1 MLKIKLAAAGV
12 AMALSLVGCSQ
23 ETNTSTQ
30 QVAQEQQ
37 QQTSGLN
44 LQDFDRS
51 VRPQDD
57 LFMFVNGTWYDNV
70 EIPSDRPRFGAFDLL
85 AQENER
91 RLRTIIETAAEQ
103 DAEFGSNNQKIGDF
117 YKSFMDEAHIEELG
131 MQPVEATLAK
141 VNAVQNHEELTT
153 LMAQIRRDGVG
164 IPLSFYAYADAKN
177 PEYYAL
183 YVGQAGLGLPD
194 RDYYFRDNEAFENNR
209 QAYVKY
215 IADMLAASGHDNA
228 EDAADRIYALE
239 KTLAEHHWTRAQ
251 RRDAEAS
258 YNKMTVEEFDALLG
272 GFNYAAFAEQAGITA
287 ADELIVRTPS
297 YFEAFGALFDEVSIE
312 TWKDYMHLRVMSSA
326 ASRLSSTFAD
336 IQFNFY
342 SKTLNG
348 IPEQQERWKRAV
360 QATNGALG
368 EVLGQEYVA
377 QYFPPE
383 AKARMEELIDNLIV
397 AFEGSIEELEWMTPD
412 TKEKALDKLSK
423 FTPKVGYPNVWRDY
437 SDLEVL
443 PGDLFG
449 NSVRVANFSYEQNI
463 ADIGQP
469 VDRERWGMNPQ
480 RVNAYYSPVSN
491 EIVFPAGILQ
501 PPFFDMNAEDAV
513 NYGGIGAVI
522 GHEIGHGFDDQGSR
536 YDGDGNLRNW
546 WTEQD
551 REQFDARTG
560 MLVEQYN
567 QFEPLP
573 DLHVDGQ
580 VSLGEN
586 IGDHVGLI
594 SAYRAYQQSLDGQP
608 APVMDGFT
616 GEQRLFLSWAQIWKI
631 KFRDDAMREQLARG
645 PHAPGQYRAIGAPRN
660 IPGFYEAFDVK
671 PGDGMYLAP
680 EDRVVLW

>member
-1 MLKIKLAAAGV
+1 
-12 AMALSLVGCSQ
+12 GCSQ
-23 ETNTSTQ
+23 DTNSNATAA
-30 QVAQEQQ
+30 VQQ
-37 QQTSGLN
+37 QQELVSGLY
-44 LQDFDRS
+44 LEDFDRS

-57 LFMFVNGTWYDNV
+57 LFMFVNGTWYENV

-91 RLRTIIETAAEQ
+91 RMRTIIENAAEKK
-103 DAEFGSNNQKIGDF
+103 AEFGSNNQKIGD
-117 YKSFMDEAHIEELG
+117 YYSSYMDEAHIEELG
-131 MQPVEATLAK
+131 MKPVEGMLEQIKALK
-141 VNAVQNHEELTT
+141 NHEELTH
-153 LMAQIRRDGVG
+153 LMAKMSRNGVT
-164 IPLSFYAYADAKN
+164 IPFGFYAYADAKN
-177 PEYYAL
+177 PEYNAL
-183 YVGQAGLGLPD
+183 YLGQSGLGLPD
-194 RDYYFRDNEAFENNR
+194 RDYYFRDGEAFENNR
-209 QAYVKY
+209 QAYVVY
-215 IADMLAASGHDNA
+215 IKDMLSAAGHPQA
-228 EDAADRIYALE
+228 EEAANRIYALE
-239 KTLAEHHWTRAQ
+239 KALAEHHWTRAES
-251 RRDAEAS
+251 RDAEAS
-258 YNKMTVEEFDALLG
+258 YNKMTVAELDTLMG

-287 ADELIVRTPS
+287 AEDVIVRAPS
-297 YFEAFGALFDEVSIE
+297 YFEGFGALFDDTTIE
-312 TWKDYMHLRVMSSA
+312 TWKDYMQLRLMSSS
-326 ASRLSSTFAD
+326 ASRLSSQFAD

-377 QYFPPE
+377 EYFPPE
-383 AKARMEELIDNLIV
+383 AKARMEELIANLIV
-397 AFEGSIEELEWMTPD
+397 AFEGSIKDLDWMTPD

-423 FTPKVGYPNVWRDY
+423 FTPKVGYPNEWRDY
-437 SDLEVL
+437 SELEIL

-449 NSVRVANFSYEQNI
+449 NSVRVANFGYDLNI

-469 VDRERWGMNPQ
+469 VDRERWGMTPQ
-480 RVNAYYSPVSN
+480 TVNAYYSPVSN

-501 PPFFDMNAEDAV
+501 PPFFNMDAEDAV

-536 YDGDGNLRNW
+536 YDGNGNLRNW

-560 MLVEQYN
+560 MLIEQYN

-573 DLHVDGQ
+573 GLHVDGQ

-594 SAYRAYQQSLDGQP
+594 SAYRAYQQSLHGKTS
-608 APVMDGFT
+608 PVMEGFT

-645 PHAPGQYRAIGAPRN
+645 PHAPGQYRAMGAPRN

-671 PGDGMYLAP
+671 PGDGMYVAP
-680 EDRVVLW
+680 GERVVLW

>member
-1 MLKIKLAAAGV
+1 MLKLKLAAASV

-23 ETNTSTQ
+23 EANTNTAT
-30 QVAQEQQ
+30 VAQEQQ
-37 QQTSGLN
+37 QLSSGLN
-44 LQDFDRS
+44 LQDYDRS

-57 LFMFVNGTWYDNV
+57 LFMFVNGSWYESV

-91 RLRTIIETAAEQ
+91 RMRTIIETAAAQ
-103 DAEFGSNNQKIGDF
+103 SAEFGSNNQKIGD
-117 YKSFMDEAHIEELG
+117 YYSSYMDEAHIEALG
-131 MQPVEATLAK
+131 MKPVEGMLAQIK
-141 VNAVQNHEELTT
+141 AVKNHEELTL
-153 LMAQIRRDGVG
+153 LMAKLSRNGVT
-164 IPLSFYAYADAKN
+164 IPFGFYAYADAKN
-177 PEYYAL
+177 PEFNTL
-183 YVGQAGLGLPD
+183 YLGQSGLGLPD
-194 RDYYFRDNEAFENNR
+194 RDYYFRDGDAFESNR
-209 QAYVKY
+209 QAYVVY
-215 IADMLAASGHDNA
+215 IKDMLAAAGHAQA
-228 EDAADRIYALE
+228 EDAANRIYALE
-239 KTLAEHHWTRAQ
+239 KALAEHHWTRAES
-251 RRDAEAS
+251 RDAEKS
-258 YNKMTVEEFDALLG
+258 YNKMTVAGLDTLLG

-287 ADELIVRTPS
+287 AEEVVVRAPS
-297 YFEAFGALFDEVSIE
+297 YFEGFGALFDDTTIE
-312 TWKDYMHLRVMSSA
+312 TWKDYMQLRLMSSA
-326 ASRLSSTFAD
+326 ASRLSSQFAD

-383 AKARMEELIDNLIV
+383 AKARMVELIDNLIV
-397 AFEGSIEELEWMTPD
+397 AFEGSIKELDWMTPD

-423 FTPKVGYPNVWRDY
+423 FTPKVGYPNEWRDY
-437 SDLEVL
+437 SKLEIL

-449 NSVRVANFSYEQNI
+449 NSVRVANFGYDLNI

-469 VDRERWGMNPQ
+469 VDRERWGMTPQ
-480 RVNAYYSPVSN
+480 TVNAYYSPVSN

-501 PPFFDMNAEDAV
+501 PPFFNMEAEDAV

-560 MLVEQYN
+560 MLIEQYN

-573 DLHVDGQ
+573 GLHVDGQ

-594 SAYRAYQQSLDGQP
+594 SAYRAYQQSLHGKKS
-608 APVMDGFT
+608 PVMDGFT

-645 PHAPGQYRAIGAPRN
+645 PHAPGQYRALGAPRN

-671 PGDGMYLAP
+671 PGDGMYVAP
-680 EDRVVLW
+680 GERVVLW

>member
-1 MLKIKLAAAGV
+1 MLKLKLAAVSV

-23 ETNTSTQ
+23 DTNSNTTAA
-30 QVAQEQQ
+30 VQQ
-37 QQTSGLN
+37 QQELVSGLY
-44 LQDFDRS
+44 LEDFDRS

-57 LFMFVNGTWYDNV
+57 LFMFVNGTWYENV

-91 RLRTIIETAAEQ
+91 RMRTIIESAAEK
-103 DAEFGSNNQKIGDF
+103 DAEFGSNNQKIGD
-117 YKSFMDEAHIEELG
+117 YYSSYMDEAHIEELG
-131 MQPVEATLAK
+131 MKPVEGMLEQIKALK
-141 VNAVQNHEELTT
+141 NHEELTL
-153 LMAQIRRDGVG
+153 LMAKMGRNGVT
-164 IPLSFYAYADAKN
+164 IPFGFYAYADAKN
-177 PEYYAL
+177 PEYNAL
-183 YVGQAGLGLPD
+183 YLGQSGLGLPD
-194 RDYYFRDNEAFENNR
+194 RDYYFRDGEAFENNR
-209 QAYVKY
+209 QAYVVY
-215 IADMLAASGHDNA
+215 IKDMLSAAGHPQA
-228 EDAADRIYALE
+228 EEAANRIYALE
-239 KTLAEHHWTRAQ
+239 KALAEHHWTRAES
-251 RRDAEAS
+251 RDAEAS
-258 YNKMTVEEFDALLG
+258 YNKMTVAELDVLMG

-287 ADELIVRTPS
+287 AEDVIVRAPS
-297 YFEAFGALFDEVSIE
+297 YFEGFGALFDDTTIE
-312 TWKDYMHLRVMSSA
+312 TWKDYMQLRLMSSS
-326 ASRLSSTFAD
+326 ASRLSSQFAD

-383 AKARMEELIDNLIV
+383 AKARMEELIANLIV
-397 AFEGSIEELEWMTPD
+397 AFEGSIKELDWMTPD

-423 FTPKVGYPNVWRDY
+423 FTSKVGYPNEWRDY
-437 SDLEVL
+437 SELEIL

-449 NSVRVANFSYEQNI
+449 NSVRVANFGYDQNI

-469 VDRERWGMNPQ
+469 VDRERWGMTPQ
-480 RVNAYYSPVSN
+480 TVNAYYSPVSN

-501 PPFFDMNAEDAV
+501 PPFFNMDAEDAV

-536 YDGDGNLRNW
+536 YDGSGNLRNW

-560 MLVEQYN
+560 MLIEQYN

-573 DLHVDGQ
+573 GLHVDGQ

-594 SAYRAYQQSLDGQP
+594 SAYRAYQQSLHGKTS
-608 APVMDGFT
+608 PVMEGFT

-645 PHAPGQYRAIGAPRN
+645 PHAPGQYRAMGAPRN

-671 PGDGMYLAP
+671 PGDGMYVAP
-680 EDRVVLW
+680 GERVVLW